1 MYISTI
7 ITIKSP
13 FYLHFYSTA
22 CS

>member
-13 FYLHFYSTA
+13 FYLHFYSTS